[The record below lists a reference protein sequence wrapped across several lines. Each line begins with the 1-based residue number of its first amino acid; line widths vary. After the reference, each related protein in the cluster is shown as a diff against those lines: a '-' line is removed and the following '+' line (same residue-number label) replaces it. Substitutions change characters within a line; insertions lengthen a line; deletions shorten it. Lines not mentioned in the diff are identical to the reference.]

1 MVSGSIIGSLTLF
14 FLVNHVL
21 DRKFTTNPAIHGSL
35 LGSPFWEHEKE
46 IFNLET
52 SPRAE
57 PWVYYTI
64 YAFFVFLFNI
74 FDIVSFFLT
83 LCSTIHLCAA
93 RQYFYNIFFP

>member
-21 DRKFTTNPAIHGSL
+21 DRKFTTNPTIHGSL
-35 LGSPFWEHEKE
+35 LGLPFWEHKKE
-46 IFNLET
+46 IFNPET
-52 SPRAE
+52 SPGAE

-64 YAFFVFLFNI
+64 YVFFVFLFNI

-93 RQYFYNIFFP
+93 RQYFYNIYF

>member
-35 LGSPFWEHEKE
+35 LGSPFWEHKKE
-46 IFNLET
+46 IFNPET
-52 SPRAE
+52 SPGAE

-64 YAFFVFLFNI
+64 YVFFVFLFNI